1 MRGQMRNH
9 YLKNMKDKLTGLVIL
24 ALVGILFFQ
33 RGCGNSGEGSKKPDT
48 LVVRDTFWTK
58 HDSIIV
64 RKVPVLKEIPAEPQY
79 FPQVPADYETLK
91 AEYSALRAT
100 HHAKRIYQDSIA
112 VGKYGYIHV
121 TDTVS
126 QNALGKRKT
135 KDDFKI
141 PTVKETVTI
150 TKYEEPKRQVYV
162 GGGVAMN
169 QNLGLAGAKVGLLY
183 KTKKDQIYGINSQV
197 DMKGNT
203 SFGVEAFWKINLNKK
218 K

>member
-1 MRGQMRNH
+1 
-9 YLKNMKDKLTGLVIL
+9 MKDKLTGLVIL
-24 ALVGILFFQ
+24 ALVGVLFFQ
-33 RGCGNSGEGSKKPDT
+33 RGCTGHGDGSRKPDT

-64 RKVPVLKEIPAEPQY
+64 RKVPILKEIPGDTKYLPQI
-79 FPQVPADYETLK
+79 PDDYESLK
-91 AEYSALRAT
+91 EDFSALRAT
-100 HHAKRIYQDSIA
+100 HYAKRIYQDSIA

-141 PTVKETVTI
+141 PTVKETTTI

-162 GGGVAMN
+162 GGGINMTTG
-169 QNLGLAGAKVGLLY
+169 LGLSTAKVGILY
-183 KTKKDQIYGINSQV
+183 KTKKDQIYGINSQI

-203 SFGVEAFWKINLNKK
+203 TFGIESYWKINLNKK